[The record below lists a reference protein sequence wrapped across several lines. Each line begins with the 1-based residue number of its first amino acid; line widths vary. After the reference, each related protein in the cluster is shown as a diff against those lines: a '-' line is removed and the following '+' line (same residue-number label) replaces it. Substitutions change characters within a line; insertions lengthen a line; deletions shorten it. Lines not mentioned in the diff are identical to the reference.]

1 MGVDEPLERAE
12 ELLERL
18 EAARAKLDASE
29 DPDEQIAVLE
39 ELATLAKEVEAELQK
54 ARAAAEAD
62 AADA

>member
-1 MGVDEPLERAE
+1 MGVDEPLKRAE
-12 ELLERL
+12 ELLERI
-18 EAARAKLDASE
+18 EVARARLDASE

>member
-1 MGVDEPLERAE
+1 VSVDEALQRAE
-12 ELLERL
+12 SLLERI
-18 EAARAKLDASE
+18 EAARARLDASE
-29 DPDEQIAVLE
+29 DRDEQIAVLE

>member
-1 MGVDEPLERAE
+1 MSVDEALKRAE
-12 ELLERL
+12 ELLERI

-39 ELATLAKEVEAELQK
+39 ELATLAREVEAELQK